1 MMHET
6 SSRGGDP
13 VDEDSDDS
21 SNQHAE
27 QDIGNQLFHHRDVRD
42 GTHGYLPLVRPRSAT
57 MHGRLYQ

>member
-6 SSRGGDP
+6 SSCGGDP

-27 QDIGNQLFHHRDVRD
+27 QDIGNQLFHRLDVK
-42 GTHGYLPLVRPRSAT
+42 GETHDYVR
-57 MHGRLYQ
+57 